1 MRQFL
6 SFVKKEWYHIIRDR
20 RTVLILL
27 GIPIMQ
33 ILLFGFAITT
43 EVKNARL
50 AVFDPS
56 HDEMTQQ
63 IKSHFQASERF
74 ILTEELASPHEI
86 NDVFTRGKADLALIF
101 GERFAENLRH
111 TGEASVQLIIDGA
124 EPNQASMMSGYAQQI
139 LYMYRQELAGE
150 HLPSCRITAQVKML
164 YNPQGKSVFYFV
176 PGIMGMIL
184 TLICGMMTS
193 IAIVREKETGTMELL
208 LASPMKPAYII
219 LAKIVPY
226 FVLSVLN
233 LATILIMS
241 VSVLHVPIA
250 GNLILL
256 TAVSLLFIFLALSVG
271 LFISGLVDNQTAAML
286 ASGMGMMMPVML
298 LSGMIFP
305 VSSMPDAL
313 QWLSAAV
320 PARWYIQAVKK
331 IMIQGVGLR
340 FVLKEIAILTA
351 MASVFVALSLKQFKT
366 RLN

>member
-74 ILTEELASPHEI
+74 ILTEELTSPHEI
-86 NDVFTRGKADLALIF
+86 NDVFTRGKADLVLIF

-193 IAIVREKETGTMELL
+193 IAIVREKRNRYDGTVTRLTDEAGVYYFSQNRALFRTVGIESRHHSDHVRFRTARTDSRKL
-208 LASPMKPAYII
+208 DLADCC
-219 LAKIVPY
+219 
-226 FVLSVLN
+226 F
-233 LATILIMS
+233 ATVHFS
-241 VSVLHVPIA
+241 C
-250 GNLILL
+250 
-256 TAVSLLFIFLALSVG
+256 SVG
-271 LFISGLVDNQTAAML
+271 RAVYFRPCRQSNSCHAGLGYGHDDARHVAFGYDLSRVQYARCITMALGRRTCPLVHSGRKENHDTRCRTALCAERDCH
-286 ASGMGMMMPVML
+286 SYGYG
-298 LSGMIFP
+298 F
-305 VSSMPDAL
+305 
-313 QWLSAAV
+313 
-320 PARWYIQAVKK
+320 
-331 IMIQGVGLR
+331 GLCR
-340 FVLKEIAILTA
+340 LKLETI
-351 MASVFVALSLKQFKT
+351 
-366 RLN
+366 

>member
-27 GIPIMQ
+27 GIPVMQ

-139 LYMYRQELAGE
+139 LY
-150 HLPSCRITAQVKML
+150 
-164 YNPQGKSVFYFV
+164 
-176 PGIMGMIL
+176 
-184 TLICGMMTS
+184 
-193 IAIVREKETGTMELL
+193 
-208 LASPMKPAYII
+208 
-219 LAKIVPY
+219 
-226 FVLSVLN
+226 
-233 LATILIMS
+233 
-241 VSVLHVPIA
+241 
-250 GNLILL
+250 
-256 TAVSLLFIFLALSVG
+256 
-271 LFISGLVDNQTAAML
+271 
-286 ASGMGMMMPVML
+286 
-298 LSGMIFP
+298 
-305 VSSMPDAL
+305 
-313 QWLSAAV
+313 
-320 PARWYIQAVKK
+320 
-331 IMIQGVGLR
+331 
-340 FVLKEIAILTA
+340 
-351 MASVFVALSLKQFKT
+351 
-366 RLN
+366 